1 MSQWTR
7 ALQAAIFVVFESPVQ
22 MLCDSP
28 SNYYKENEFTLFIAS
43 IPTTWD
49 EIRAI
54 KAEASEWAE
63 DYSLCTK
70 RYIA

>member
-7 ALQAAIFVVFESPVQ
+7 AHQAAIFVVFESPVQ

-54 KAEASEWAE
+54 KAEASE
-63 DYSLCTK
+63 
-70 RYIA
+70 